1 MKKNILNK
9 RKLCLV
15 IIMAGAMFA
24 CTAAAQ
30 TNPKDGYII
39 TNQNDTIHG
48 TIDYLTET
56 KSEHNCKFRK
66 NGETE
71 FKNYSPA
78 QLKAYRSNNDDFY
91 YFSKDI
97 KIEDKQEKLFAGYL
111 VKGGMSLYHFLVL
124 GKDYYLLEGENGET
138 AQILDASQV
147 GGMNSSQKVELRKNM
162 AQISR
167 VFKEHPQELHN
178 FNEGSFNDKE
188 LSKIVV
194 NYDNTYC
201 KDLGDCVLYAQERG
215 VNSQSIKVHVLAGV
229 GAQYE
234 SYNLKDNLGENGQSG
249 STIAP
254 SVHLGLNIYVP
265 RFSKKF
271 FLQAKA
277 QVSYRSYTFD
287 SFRNITSGETE
298 KIRDKSIQADAMLGV
313 AYRLV
318 DPTVNKVVPFVR
330 AGLDLNFWLSHKMDN
345 NLTAEGS
352 IHYYDL
358 NKDVVLARLHAEGF
372 YVGLGVDV
380 PVGNHQLE
388 ITADY
393 KNLNTKSASLKS
405 NIIGVTA
412 SWVF

>member
-1 MKKNILNK
+1 MKKNTLNK
-9 RKLCLV
+9 RKLCLA
-15 IIMAGAMFA
+15 IIMASATFA
-24 CTAAAQ
+24 GTAVAQ
-30 TNPKDGYII
+30 TNPKEGYII
-39 TNQNDTIHG
+39 TSQNDTIHG
-48 TIDYLTET
+48 TIDYLTES

-66 NGETE
+66 KGETE

-91 YFSKDI
+91 YASKDI
-97 KIEDKQEKLFAGYL
+97 KIEDKQEKIFAGYL
-111 VKGGMSLYHFLVL
+111 VKGGMNLYHFLVL
-124 GKDYYLLEGENGET
+124 GKDYYLFEGENGET
-138 AQILDASQV
+138 ALVMDASQV
-147 GGMNSSQKVELRKNM
+147 GYMNSSQKVESRKNI
-162 AQISR
+162 AQISQ
-167 VFKEHPQELHN
+167 VFKKHPQELNN
-178 FNEGSFNDKE
+178 FNESSFNDKD
-188 LSKIVV
+188 LSRIVV
-194 NYDNTYC
+194 NYNNTYC
-201 KDLGDCVLYAQERG
+201 KDLGDCVLYAQEKG

-234 SYNLKDNLGENGQSG
+234 SYNLKDNLGESEQSG

-254 SVHLGLNIYVP
+254 SVHLGLNIDVP

-277 QVSYRSYTFD
+277 QVSYRSYSFD
-287 SFRNITSGETE
+287 SFGYLTGGETE
-298 KIRDKSIQADAMLGV
+298 KISDKSIQVDALLGA

-318 DPTVNKVVPFVR
+318 DPTLNKVVPFVR

-352 IHYYDL
+352 IHYYEL
-358 NKDVVLARLHAEGF
+358 NKDLMLSRLHAEGF
-372 YVGLGVDV
+372 YIGFGVDV
-380 PVGNHQLE
+380 PVGDHQLE

-393 KNLNTKSASLKS
+393 KYLNTKSAYLKS

>member
-1 MKKNILNK
+1 
-9 RKLCLV
+9 
-15 IIMAGAMFA
+15 
-24 CTAAAQ
+24 
-30 TNPKDGYII
+30 
-39 TNQNDTIHG
+39 
-48 TIDYLTET
+48 
-56 KSEHNCKFRK
+56 
-66 NGETE
+66 
-71 FKNYSPA
+71 
-78 QLKAYRSNNDDFY
+78 
-91 YFSKDI
+91 
-97 KIEDKQEKLFAGYL
+97 
-111 VKGGMSLYHFLVL
+111 
-124 GKDYYLLEGENGET
+124 
-138 AQILDASQV
+138 
-147 GGMNSSQKVELRKNM
+147 MNSSQKVELRKNM

-167 VFKEHPQELHN
+167 VFKEHPQELNN

-254 SVHLGLNIYVP
+254 SVHLGLNIDVP

>member
-1 MKKNILNK
+1 MKKKILNK

-15 IIMAGAMFA
+15 IIIAGATFA
-24 CTAAAQ
+24 GTATAQ
-30 TNPKDGYII
+30 TNPKEGYII

-66 NGETE
+66 KGETE

-91 YFSKDI
+91 YVSKDI
-97 KIEDKQEKLFAGYL
+97 KIEENQDKLFAGYL

-124 GKDYYLLEGENGET
+124 GKDYYLFEGENGET
-138 AQILDASQV
+138 AQVMDASQV
-147 GGMNSSQKVELRKNM
+147 GYMNSSQKVESRKNM

-167 VFKEHPQELHN
+167 VFKEHPQELNN
-178 FNEGSFNDKE
+178 FNEGSFNDKD

-194 NYDNTYC
+194 NYNNTYC
-201 KDLGDCVLYAQERG
+201 KDHGDCVLYAQERG
-215 VNSQSIKVHVLAGV
+215 VNSQSIKVHILAGV
-229 GAQYE
+229 GSQYE
-234 SYNLKDNLGENGQSG
+234 SYNLKDNLGDSEQSG
-249 STIAP
+249 SIIAP
-254 SVHLGLNIYVP
+254 SVHLGLNIDMP

-277 QVSYRSYTFD
+277 QVSYRSYNFN
-287 SFRNITSGETE
+287 SFRNPTDGEK
-298 KIRDKSIQADAMLGV
+298 KISDKSIQADAMLGA

-318 DPTVNKVVPFVR
+318 DPTINKIVPFVR

-345 NLTAEGS
+345 DLTAEGS

-358 NKDVVLARLHAEGF
+358 NKDLILSKLHAEGF
-372 YVGLGVDV
+372 YIGLGVDV

-393 KNLNTKSASLKS
+393 KYLNTKSANLKS
-405 NIIGVTA
+405 NIIGVAA
-412 SWVF
+412 SWIF